1 MFKSVSELFCT
12 NSPSYKTVVSELL
25 SENMRRSEIH
35 SVSLEAFLSHGNPH
49 LVEGSVT
56 HL

>member
-25 SENMRRSEIH
+25 SENMMRSEIH

-56 HL
+56 RL